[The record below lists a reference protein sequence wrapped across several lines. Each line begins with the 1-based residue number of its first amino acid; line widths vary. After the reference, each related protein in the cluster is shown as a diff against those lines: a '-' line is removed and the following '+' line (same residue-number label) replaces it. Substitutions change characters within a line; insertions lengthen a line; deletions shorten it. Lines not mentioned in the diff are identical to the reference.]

1 MNWIKIPENKYTYV
15 SSVYETILTIYGLDA
30 QRSLLP
36 DVSVKRI
43 PRWDSDLCSCTF
55 PSRHSK
61 CTAAQNVS

>member
-1 MNWIKIPENKYTYV
+1 MYV
-15 SSVYETILTIYGLDA
+15 LRVDKTILTIYVLDA
-30 QRSLLP
+30 QRSLLL